1 MPLNASK
8 VRETISEILGRV
20 LRAGKLSARLRKS
33 RTEGM
38 VALQVSS
45 KLSRLVRR
53 DYLRCDPES
62 IVHLDWSGVA
72 GGID

>member
-20 LRAGKLSARLRKS
+20 LRAGKLSEVLRTS
-33 RTEGM
+33 RVEGIAA
-38 VALQVSS
+38 VQVSS
-45 KLSRLVRR
+45 RLSRLAPR